1 MILQLEL
8 LYLGKRKAVNES
20 RYLSASTFML
30 KVWLIAALVA
40 LTFGPLQG
48 QQSGLTKEHEALAQR
63 LHEADTVMSKYYY
76 DSVNRRTNVFIC
88 AKTEEQL
95 HVSRVDDGICDCCD
109 GSDEPNKAW
118 CKSATPCLS
127 YEDKLKRLKA
137 WLKKDSSTNIDNV
150 QGAMF
155 SIREN
160 SHTHQTNTATSE
172 GKDRRV
178 NPATKHTGIK
188 ILKNMN
194 RGDKFLSIPLKLAF
208 TSRVAEESKGEQGKL
223 ISMLK
228 PHLTKQAY
236 LSLVLLNEMNL
247 GTESK
252 FYAWIS
258 TLPLFVKNIVHT
270 RSVNTFLTAQQPAS
284 SLLIEMSNNVL
295 AAVFAAYKIVR
306 VELLNKHPELFAK
319 TKYSIGRFIHAYT
332 YRKFSRIWFGSQPTR
347 FAKCKRYTRKG
358 NSTGAFC

>member
-1 MILQLEL
+1 MILLQLKSVTVSWEKEGSQRIGIPL
-8 LYLGKRKAVNES
+8 RINFHVKSVAYCS
-20 RYLSASTFML
+20 RPDVGAT
-30 KVWLIAALVA
+30 
-40 LTFGPLQG
+40 QG

-178 NPATKHTGIK
+178 NPAINT
-188 ILKNMN
+188 
-194 RGDKFLSIPLKLAF
+194 LA
-208 TSRVAEESKGEQGKL
+208 
-223 ISMLK
+223 
-228 PHLTKQAY
+228 
-236 LSLVLLNEMNL
+236 
-247 GTESK
+247 
-252 FYAWIS
+252 
-258 TLPLFVKNIVHT
+258 
-270 RSVNTFLTAQQPAS
+270 
-284 SLLIEMSNNVL
+284 
-295 AAVFAAYKIVR
+295 
-306 VELLNKHPELFAK
+306 
-319 TKYSIGRFIHAYT
+319 
-332 YRKFSRIWFGSQPTR
+332 
-347 FAKCKRYTRKG
+347 
-358 NSTGAFC
+358 

>member
-1 MILQLEL
+1 
-8 LYLGKRKAVNES
+8 
-20 RYLSASTFML
+20 ML
-30 KVWLIAALVA
+30 KVWLIAALAA
-40 LTFGPLQG
+40 LAFEPLQG

-76 DSVNRRTNVFIC
+76 ESVNRRTNVFIC

-118 CKSATPCLS
+118 CKSAIPCLS

-137 WLKKDSSTNIDNV
+137 WLKKDSATNIGNV
-150 QGAMF
+150 EGAMF
-155 SIREN
+155 STGGISYTSNKHRRWRRQR
-160 SHTHQTNTATSE
+160 QTCEASY
-172 GKDRRV
+172 R
-178 NPATKHTGIK
+178 AHWH
-188 ILKNMN
+188 KNFEEYEPW
-194 RGDKFLSIPLKLAF
+194 RAFLSIPLKLAF

-228 PHLTKQAY
+228 PHLTKPAY
-236 LSLVLLNEMNL
+236 LSLVLLNEMNR

-252 FYAWIS
+252 FYPWIS

-284 SLLIEMSNNVL
+284 SLLIDMSNTLL
-295 AAVFAAYKIVR
+295 AAVFSAYKTVC
-306 VELLNKHPELFAK
+306 VELLKSTLNSLRKNKIQHW
-319 TKYSIGRFIHAYT
+319 TIYT
-332 YRKFSRIWFGSQPTR
+332 CLHYRKFSRVWFGSQPTR
-347 FAKCKRYTRKG
+347 FAKFKRYTTKG